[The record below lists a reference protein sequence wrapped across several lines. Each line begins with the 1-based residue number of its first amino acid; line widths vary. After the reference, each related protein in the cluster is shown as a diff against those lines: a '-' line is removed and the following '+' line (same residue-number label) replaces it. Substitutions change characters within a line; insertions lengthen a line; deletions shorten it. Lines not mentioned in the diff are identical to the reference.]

1 MDARSHDVI
10 APTSQVV
17 TLAGGRTITAM
28 PITVGQLPR
37 FVRAIR
43 PAFGALV
50 ALAPAAS
57 SPEAEGG
64 QGADSEGMDAIGLLD
79 AYAEHGEA
87 LNEAV
92 SIVTGEPLEVIE
104 ALNLEEAAAVLLA
117 VWEVNQDFFARRVL
131 PLLHKQ
137 P

>member
-10 APTSQVV
+10 APLGQDV
-17 TLAGGRTITAM
+17 TLASGTTLTVK

-37 FVRAIR
+37 FMKAIR

-57 SPEAEGG
+57 SPGDAGD
-64 QGADSEGMDAIGLLD
+64 QGAEPDSFQLD
-79 AYAEHGEA
+79 PVEMLDLYIEYGPA

-92 SIVTGEPLEVIE
+92 CICTGQKLADVE
-104 ALNLEEAAAVLLA
+104 ALDLEEAFTLLKT
-117 VWEVNQDFFARRVL
+117 VWEVNRDFFVHRVL
-131 PLLHKQ
+131 PLLQ
-137 P
+137 R